1 MDNEH
6 SKEVQNA
13 FNTGKQAYDKKL
25 FSEAV
30 KWLRKAAEACHAQAQ
45 YYLGM
50 CYQIGGDSLRN
61 DEEALKWILKAA
73 ENGCTRAQER
83 LGDMYNHG
91 WGVPYDAYEAYQ
103 WYMKSGN
110 TSEADELLRVHEMMQ

>member
-1 MDNEH
+1 MDNECNQ
-6 SKEVQNA
+6 EANIA
-13 FNTGKQAYDKKL
+13 FQQGKQAYDKKL

-45 YYLGM
+45 YYLGL
-50 CYQIGGDSLRN
+50 CYQIGGDALRN
-61 DEEALKWILKAA
+61 DEEALKWIRRAA
-73 ENGCTRAQER
+73 ENGCTKAQER

-103 WYMKSGN
+103 WYLKSGN